1 MAIENQKVA
10 VGAALLI
17 HKEDQIL
24 LIRRKNVLGSGA
36 WSTPGGH
43 LDFGETPEDCARREA
58 LEETSLQVKNIRF
71 VAVTNDIFPEEGRHY
86 ITFWMA
92 GDYEAG
98 EAQVKAPYEMDEAGW
113 FAKDALP
120 APLFLPLK
128 NLLEGKTYPER
139 PGNVL

>member
-1 MAIENQKVA
+1 MEAQKVA

-24 LIRRKNVLGSGA
+24 LIRRKNVLGSGS

-58 LEETSLQVKNIRF
+58 MEETGLQVKNIRF
-71 VAVTNDIFPEEGRHY
+71 VAVTNDVFPAEGRHY
-86 ITFWMA
+86 ITFWME
-92 GDYEAG
+92 GNYETG
-98 EAQVKAPYEMDEAGW
+98 EAQVNAPDEMDAAGW
-113 FAKDALP
+113 FSKDALP

-139 PGNVL
+139 TGKSL